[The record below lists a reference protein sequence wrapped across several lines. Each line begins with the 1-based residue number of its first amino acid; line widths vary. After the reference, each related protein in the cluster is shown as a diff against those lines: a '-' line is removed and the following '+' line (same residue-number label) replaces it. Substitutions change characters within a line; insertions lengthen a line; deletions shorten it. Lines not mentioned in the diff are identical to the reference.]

1 MRRRLIPPLA
11 LLLMGQG
18 GLPRAH
24 CDFSAGVAGLGE
36 AERLAARPIA
46 SLGEGRALGE
56 ALAAAV
62 EERAIR
68 PEELD
73 TADEVFATGNYA
85 KVQPCTG
92 INGRALPIGPITT
105 KARELYWSWMRSQP
119 RVVSEARAAE

>member
-11 LLLMGQG
+11 LLLLGQG

-62 EERAIR
+62 E
-68 PEELD
+68 
-73 TADEVFATGNYA
+73 
-85 KVQPCTG
+85 
-92 INGRALPIGPITT
+92 ALPPRFEGCGCAQLGELLREAAQTAGP
-105 KARELYWSWMRSQP
+105 AA
-119 RVVSEARAAE
+119 SEASAARITGVLEQVRFRLRLARQALGAQGCR